1 MSDKINKR
9 NTSAGFVANRG
20 MRENIEQ
27 FQLEYAYRTLSN
39 AINVLIGVALEL
51 HQTDKKLFS
60 ELRIKSKIL

>member
-1 MSDKINKR
+1 M
-9 NTSAGFVANRG
+9 ANRG